1 MSDNNDDIDDKE
13 EKEEKEEKCPETI
26 QDPPSFPDE
35 LTETIIKL
43 HYVYIACTGYVIIY
57 ILLSLIYPAFFII
70 GFNIDIKTL
79 NITGILK
86 LIFWLLYILSGFV
99 SVVLFVILFWIFI
112 HWLIIIIFVPIII
125 IFPIPIFPF
134 IFILPLQPL
143 MLELIPPFKVL
154 TNTGTLPTML
164 TISKRLLSDKLISN
178 TLNYF
183 FKPTVDDLRKYFYL
197 NIKNLISDIF
207 YYDIENVYNIPP
219 EKCKTSKKD
228 IINSIK
234 TDDNIKDENTY
245 NNYKEISS
253 VQKSMNN
260 ISEDT
265 ELCISMH
272 HKFKEYNASYMSDI
286 AVDAENSYSPFNT
299 CYTGAIKSYLKTS
312 IAQ

>member
-1 MSDNNDDIDDKE
+1 MSDNNDD
-13 EKEEKEEKCPETI
+13 KEEKCPESI
-26 QDPPSFPDE
+26 KDPPSFPDE

-43 HYVYIACTGYVIIY
+43 HYVYIACTGYVILY
-57 ILLSLIYPAFFII
+57 LLISIIYPGFIII
-70 GFNIDIKTL
+70 GFNIDFKIKNL
-79 NITGILK
+79 SKAIQLIL
-86 LIFWLLYILSGFV
+86 WLLYIICGFI

-164 TISKRLLSDKLISN
+164 TISKRLFNEQLISN

-183 FKPTVDDLRKYFYL
+183 FKPTIDDLKRYFYL

-207 YYDIENVYNIPP
+207 YYDIESIYNIPP
-219 EKCKTSKKD
+219 EKCKTSKQD
-228 IINSIK
+228 VINSIK

-245 NNYKEISS
+245 NEYKELSS

-260 ISEDT
+260 ISQDT

-272 HKFKEYNASYMSDI
+272 HKFKEYNSSYLSDV
-286 AVDAENSYSPFNT
+286 AVDAENSYSPFNS
-299 CYTGAIKSYLKTS
+299 CYSGAIKSYLKTS